1 MQNVFFYI
9 CVLINRILCCIF
21 ANVYKIYCF
30 PLMFGG
36 CKKIVLSFVAA
47 MIGVV
52 FVSCSS
58 ESGDAYALYTIERG
72 AFDDM
77 LQVEGFTESVG
88 SITLTCPQD
97 ADGSIE
103 YLIESGTM
111 VKKGDTLC
119 IIDDPGIEE
128 RYESWLLSLENGYAD
143 LESAK
148 ANAKMEL
155 ALLEAQVRTN
165 EAETQ
170 IAGLDSAQLQYLSPT
185 ERRIKELQMEQAVIN
200 RSRLA
205 KQITAQKAIQQAD
218 IKKLESQIS
227 QVERRVERQREL
239 MESLII
245 LAPKD
250 GLAIRARRWP
260 WSSQTWLVGDNVWN
274 GRAVVTMPS
283 VDSVKVLIYA
293 QETEYKRIEVGDS
306 VEYTFDAMPDNRAWG
321 RITKLSPMGL
331 KRTEGSEV
339 KTFEIEA
346 SVDSLLQPID
356 PGLSANCRIYL
367 QHVPDTLVVPTVCV
381 YHRDSTNVVYVRK
394 GKKYEE
400 REVKLSITTP
410 RSSVIA
416 EGLHEGEQIT
426 LIKPDDK
433 HIL

>member
-1 MQNVFFYI
+1 M
-9 CVLINRILCCIF
+9 L
-21 ANVYKIYCF
+21 
-30 PLMFGG
+30 GG
-36 CKKIVLSFVAA
+36 RKKIVLSGVIA
-47 MIGVV
+47 MIGMF

-58 ESGDAYALYTIERG
+58 EGRNNLTLYTVERG
-72 AFDDM
+72 AFDDV
-77 LQVEGFTESVG
+77 LRIEGFTESVS
-88 SITLTCPQD
+88 SISLTCPQD

-103 YLIESGTM
+103 YLVESGTM

-119 IIDDPGIEE
+119 IIDDPRIEE
-128 RYESWLLSLENGYAD
+128 RYENWMLSLENVYAD
-143 LESAK
+143 FESAK

-165 EAETQ
+165 EAETL
-170 IAGLDSAQLQYLSPT
+170 IAGLDSVQLLYLSPT

-218 IKKLESQIS
+218 IKRIESQIS
-227 QVERRVERQREL
+227 QVERRVEKQRKL
-239 MESLII
+239 LESLVI

-260 WSSQTWLVGDNVWN
+260 WSTQTWLVGDNVWD

-293 QETEYKRIEVGDS
+293 QETEYKRIDVGDS
-306 VEYTFDAMPDNRAWG
+306 IEYTFDAMPENRAWG

-356 PGLSANCRIYL
+356 PGLSANCRVYL

>member
-1 MQNVFFYI
+1 M
-9 CVLINRILCCIF
+9 L
-21 ANVYKIYCF
+21 
-30 PLMFGG
+30 GG
-36 CKKIVLSFVAA
+36 RKKIVLSGVIA
-47 MIGVV
+47 MIGMF

-58 ESGDAYALYTIERG
+58 EGRSNLALYTVERG
-72 AFDDM
+72 AFDDV
-77 LQVEGFTESVG
+77 LRIEGFTESVS
-88 SITLTCPQD
+88 SISLTCPQD

-103 YLIESGTM
+103 YLVESGTM

-119 IIDDPGIEE
+119 IIDDPRIEE
-128 RYESWLLSLENGYAD
+128 RYENWMLSLENVYAD
-143 LESAK
+143 FESAK

-165 EAETQ
+165 EAETL
-170 IAGLDSAQLQYLSPT
+170 IAGLDSVQLLYLSPT

-218 IKKLESQIS
+218 IKRIESQIS
-227 QVERRVERQREL
+227 QVERRVEKQRKL
-239 MESLII
+239 LESLVI

-260 WSSQTWLVGDNVWN
+260 WSTQTWLVGDNVWD

-293 QETEYKRIEVGDS
+293 QETEYKRIDVGDS
-306 VEYTFDAMPDNRAWG
+306 IEYTFDAMPENRAWG

-356 PGLSANCRIYL
+356 PGLSANCRVYL

>member
-21 ANVYKIYCF
+21 ANVYKIYCSS
-30 PLMFGG
+30 LMLGG
-36 CKKIVLSFVAA
+36 CKKIVLSCLMAV
-47 MIGVV
+47 IGVF

-58 ESGDAYALYTIERG
+58 EGRSNLTLYTVERG
-72 AFDDM
+72 AFDDV
-77 LQVEGFTESVG
+77 LRIEGFTESVG
-88 SITLTCPQD
+88 SISLTCPQD

-119 IIDDPGIEE
+119 IIEDVRIEE
-128 RYESWLLSLENGYAD
+128 RYENWLLSLENSYAD
-143 LESAK
+143 LEATK
-148 ANAKMEL
+148 ANARMEL
-155 ALLEAQVRTN
+155 ALLEAQVKTN

-170 IAGLDSAQLQYLSPT
+170 IAGLDSMQLLYLSPT
-185 ERRIKELQMEQAVIN
+185 ERRIKELQMEQAAI
-200 RSRLA
+200 RRERLS
-205 KQITAQKAIQQAD
+205 KQLDAQKVILRAD
-218 IKKLESQIS
+218 IKKIESQIS
-227 QVERRVERQREL
+227 QRERRLDSQREL
-239 MESLII
+239 MESLVI
-245 LAPKD
+245 LAPRD

>member
-1 MQNVFFYI
+1 M
-9 CVLINRILCCIF
+9 L
-21 ANVYKIYCF
+21 
-30 PLMFGG
+30 GG
-36 CKKIVLSFVAA
+36 RKKIVLSGVIA
-47 MIGVV
+47 MIGMF

-58 ESGDAYALYTIERG
+58 EGRSNLTLYTVERG
-72 AFDDM
+72 AFDDV
-77 LQVEGFTESVG
+77 LRIEGFTESVS
-88 SITLTCPQD
+88 SISLTCPQD

-103 YLIESGTM
+103 YLVESGTM

-119 IIDDPGIEE
+119 IIDDPRIEE
-128 RYESWLLSLENGYAD
+128 RYENWMLSLENVYAD
-143 LESAK
+143 FESAK

-165 EAETQ
+165 EAETL
-170 IAGLDSAQLQYLSPT
+170 IAGLDSVQLLYLSPT

-218 IKKLESQIS
+218 IKRIESQIS
-227 QVERRVERQREL
+227 QVERRVEKQRKL
-239 MESLII
+239 LESLVI

-260 WSSQTWLVGDNVWN
+260 WSTQTWLVGDNVWD

-293 QETEYKRIEVGDS
+293 QETEYKRIDVGDS
-306 VEYTFDAMPDNRAWG
+306 IEYTFDAMPENRAWG

-356 PGLSANCRIYL
+356 PGLSANCRVYL
-367 QHVPDTLVVPTVCV
+367 QHVLDTLVVPTVCV

>member
-1 MQNVFFYI
+1 M
-9 CVLINRILCCIF
+9 L
-21 ANVYKIYCF
+21 
-30 PLMFGG
+30 GG
-36 CKKIVLSFVAA
+36 RKKIVLLGVIA
-47 MIGVV
+47 MIGMF

-58 ESGDAYALYTIERG
+58 EGRSNLALYTVERG
-72 AFDDM
+72 AFDDV
-77 LQVEGFTESVG
+77 LRIEGFTESVS
-88 SITLTCPQD
+88 SISLTCPQD

-103 YLIESGTM
+103 YLVESGTM

-119 IIDDPGIEE
+119 IIDDPRIEE
-128 RYESWLLSLENGYAD
+128 RYESWMLSLENVYAD
-143 LESAK
+143 FESAK

-165 EAETQ
+165 EAETL
-170 IAGLDSAQLQYLSPT
+170 IAGLDSVQLLYLSPT

-205 KQITAQKAIQQAD
+205 KQITAQKAILQAD
-218 IKKLESQIS
+218 IKRIESQIS
-227 QVERRVERQREL
+227 QVERRVEKQRKL
-239 MESLII
+239 LESLVI

-260 WSSQTWLVGDNVWN
+260 WSTQTWLVGDNVWD

-293 QETEYKRIEVGDS
+293 QETEYKRIDVGDS
-306 VEYTFDAMPDNRAWG
+306 IEYTFDAMPENRAWG

-356 PGLSANCRIYL
+356 PGLSANCRVYL

>member
-1 MQNVFFYI
+1 M
-9 CVLINRILCCIF
+9 L
-21 ANVYKIYCF
+21 
-30 PLMFGG
+30 GG
-36 CKKIVLSFVAA
+36 RKKIVLSGVIA
-47 MIGVV
+47 MIGMF

-58 ESGDAYALYTIERG
+58 EGRSNLTLYTVERG
-72 AFDDM
+72 AFDDV
-77 LQVEGFTESVG
+77 LRIEGFTESVS
-88 SITLTCPQD
+88 SISLTCPQD

-103 YLIESGTM
+103 YLVESGTM

-119 IIDDPGIEE
+119 IIDDPRIEE
-128 RYESWLLSLENGYAD
+128 RYESWMLSLENVYAD
-143 LESAK
+143 FESAK

-165 EAETQ
+165 EAETL
-170 IAGLDSAQLQYLSPT
+170 IAGLDSVQLLYLSPT

-218 IKKLESQIS
+218 IKRIESQIS
-227 QVERRVERQREL
+227 QVERRVEKQRKL
-239 MESLII
+239 LESLVI

-260 WSSQTWLVGDNVWN
+260 WSTQTWLVGDNVWD

-293 QETEYKRIEVGDS
+293 QETEYKRIDVGDS
-306 VEYTFDAMPDNRAWG
+306 IEYTFDAMPENRAWG

-356 PGLSANCRIYL
+356 PGLSANCRVYL

>member
-1 MQNVFFYI
+1 M
-9 CVLINRILCCIF
+9 L
-21 ANVYKIYCF
+21 
-30 PLMFGG
+30 GG
-36 CKKIVLSFVAA
+36 RKKIVLSGVIA
-47 MIGVV
+47 MIGMF

-58 ESGDAYALYTIERG
+58 EGRSNLTLYTVERG
-72 AFDDM
+72 AFDDV
-77 LQVEGFTESVG
+77 LRIEGFTESVS
-88 SITLTCPQD
+88 SISLTCPQD

-103 YLIESGTM
+103 YLVESGTM

-119 IIDDPGIEE
+119 IIDDPRIEE
-128 RYESWLLSLENGYAD
+128 RYESWMLSLENVYAD
-143 LESAK
+143 FESAK

-165 EAETQ
+165 EAETL
-170 IAGLDSAQLQYLSPT
+170 IAGLDSVQLLYLSPT

-218 IKKLESQIS
+218 IKRIESQIS
-227 QVERRVERQREL
+227 QVERRVEKQRKL
-239 MESLII
+239 LESLVI

-260 WSSQTWLVGDNVWN
+260 WSTQTWLVGDNVWD

-283 VDSVKVLIYA
+283 VDSVKVLIYV
-293 QETEYKRIEVGDS
+293 QETEYKRIDVGDS
-306 VEYTFDAMPDNRAWG
+306 IEYTFDAMPENRAWG

-346 SVDSLLQPID
+346 SVDSFLQPID
-356 PGLSANCRIYL
+356 PGLSANCRVYL

>member
-1 MQNVFFYI
+1 M
-9 CVLINRILCCIF
+9 L
-21 ANVYKIYCF
+21 
-30 PLMFGG
+30 GG
-36 CKKIVLSFVAA
+36 RKKIVLSGVIA
-47 MIGVV
+47 MIGMF

-58 ESGDAYALYTIERG
+58 EGRSNLTLYTVERG
-72 AFDDM
+72 AFDDV
-77 LQVEGFTESVG
+77 LRIEGFTESVS
-88 SITLTCPQD
+88 SISLTCPQD

-103 YLIESGTM
+103 YLVESGTM

-119 IIDDPGIEE
+119 IIDDPRIEE
-128 RYESWLLSLENGYAD
+128 RYENWMLSLENVYAD
-143 LESAK
+143 FESAK

-165 EAETQ
+165 EAETL
-170 IAGLDSAQLQYLSPT
+170 IAGLDSVQLLYLSPT

-218 IKKLESQIS
+218 IKRIESQIS
-227 QVERRVERQREL
+227 QVERRVEKQRKL
-239 MESLII
+239 LESLVI

-260 WSSQTWLVGDNVWN
+260 WSTQTWLVGDNVWD

-293 QETEYKRIEVGDS
+293 QETEYKRIDVGDS
-306 VEYTFDAMPDNRAWG
+306 IEYTFDAMPENRAWG
-321 RITKLSPMGL
+321 RVTKLSPMGL

-356 PGLSANCRIYL
+356 PGLSANCRVYL